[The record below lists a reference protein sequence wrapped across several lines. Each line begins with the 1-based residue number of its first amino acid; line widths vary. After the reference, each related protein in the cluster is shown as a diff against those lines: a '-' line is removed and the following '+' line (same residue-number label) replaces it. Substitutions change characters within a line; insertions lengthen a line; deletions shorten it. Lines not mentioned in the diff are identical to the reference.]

1 VAIRRAKK
9 VLDHGLVEPRGCKS
23 ETRLSKTKLRPQNKL
38 LSIMWPTPFF
48 HYGGDAKAAVRQRL
62 ALSLLASIFFLYT
75 TKTTTIVGALE
86 ASSFPRNTAVT
97 LEHPHSTHADHSTT
111 TTGSSI
117 GSGRGHEKASSSS
130 SSTTNNDHGDDLSS
144 HNKRENKAVTSSA
157 AHLERGV
164 PLPVSLEPKEL
175 YDVFRRLRRH
185 YQEKAASHH
194 HHHNWQ
200 VMYQYRNITISM
212 LHHDHDPTCP
222 YVKME
227 AYIPV
232 PTTSCWDFLKVERWD
247 DSMPKMDS
255 FYEGTQVY
263 GTYQVPS
270 NNATVTLCR
279 KRMTRLFAFGKRDM
293 VFLSVEDKNGH
304 DAGNGINE
312 DNNANTLSSPSSL
325 GSATNDD
332 DASGMPQNHHYDHYH
347 RTLVSGSVSVVT
359 DAIPRQKGYTR
370 AYQDSISYYRPVPR
384 HANDMRKTATY
395 VFVVDVVVVAMIQW
409 LVFVLYVT

>member
-1 VAIRRAKK
+1 
-9 VLDHGLVEPRGCKS
+9 
-23 ETRLSKTKLRPQNKL
+23 
-38 LSIMWPTPFF
+38 MWPTPVV
-48 HYGGDAKAAVRQRL
+48 HHHGGGATAAVRQRL
-62 ALSLLASIFFLYT
+62 ALALLASIFFLYT
-75 TKTTTIVGALE
+75 TTSIVALE
-86 ASSFPRNTAVT
+86 ASSFPRNTASLDHPHVT
-97 LEHPHSTHADHSTT
+97 LTDPSTK

-130 SSTTNNDHGDDLSS
+130 SST
-144 HNKRENKAVTSSA
+144 NKKENKAVTSSA
-157 AHLERGV
+157 AVHLERGV
-164 PLPVSLEPKEL
+164 PLPASLEPEEL
-175 YDVFRRLRRH
+175 YNVFRRLRWH

-194 HHHNWQ
+194 HHHDWQ

-212 LHHDHDPTCP
+212 LHHEHDPTCP

-255 FYEGTQVY
+255 FYEGTHVY

-293 VFLSVEDKNGH
+293 VFLSVEDQNDN
-304 DAGNGINE
+304 DAGIGNK
-312 DNNANTLSSPSSL
+312 DNNAANTLSPSLLDS
-325 GSATNDD
+325 SNNDN
-332 DASGMPQNHHYDHYH
+332 ANGLPQNHDDHRH

-384 HANDMRKTATY
+384 HANDIRKTATY
-395 VFVVDVVVVAMIQW
+395 VFCCRLLLLLLLLLLQYSMVE
-409 LVFVLYVT
+409 LSLYVA